1 MIIPKP
7 AEPPTIFMN
16 NPITAI
22 TTAETSSK
30 NNKLHPNLDLQL
42 STPTNNNNKNNTN
55 TNTNTS
61 NIGNLID
68 AAIST
73 SQSPKRDHENHSTH
87 LQLSIGSSD
96 MSEKNESN
104 RNSSEKSSNSN
115 SEKQSNMALLR
126 VQEQAREHLRI
137 AMAEKAY
144 AEEARKQA
152 KRQIEL
158 AEQEFTNAKR
168 IRQQAQAEL
177 DKAYALK
184 EHAMKQINSTMLQI
198 TCHACKQQFQARN
211 AAPDENSLVL
221 SYVSSAITTEGGEVE
236 NDNGKDHMGKTT
248 NST

>member
-1 MIIPKP
+1 MIMPKP
-7 AEPPTIFMN
+7 TEPPTIFMN
-16 NPITAI
+16 NPTAAI

-30 NNKLHPNLDLQL
+30 SNKLHPNLDLQL
-42 STPTNNNNKNNTN
+42 STPTTTTNNNS
-55 TNTNTS
+55 S
-61 NIGNLID
+61 NVANPID

-73 SQSPKRDHENHSTH
+73 SLSPKGDHHENHSTH

-96 MSEKNESN
+96 VSEKNESN

-115 SEKQSNMALLR
+115 NGKQSNMALLR

-211 AAPDENSLVL
+211 ATPDENSLVL

-236 NDNGKDHMGKTT
+236 NDNGKDHGKD
-248 NST
+248 N